1 MVYNKISCFEK
12 EAHMSKLKDWQKTM
26 TSEEKVAMTSGQDYW
41 RTKPIEKLDI
51 PKITL
56 SDGPHGLRHQGE
68 EQDHMGINESNR
80 STCFPPACLT
90 AASFDPSLL
99 EEMGEAIGYE
109 ALCEDVQVV
118 LGPGVNLKR
127 NPLCG
132 RNFEYFSEDPV
143 LAGHLATGFI
153 KGVKSMGVGVSIKHF
168 ALNNQENSR
177 MVSNSMVDKKTM
189 FDLYLKAFEIP
200 IREAKP
206 DTVMCSYNLVNGI
219 YASENPWLLTEVLR
233 EKFGFRGLVVT
244 DWGAMN
250 NKIKSLKAG
259 LDLEM
264 PGGHGYFD
272 AMTLRALQAG
282 TLKDDILDQACQRII
297 ELVEKTS
304 SQRDQMI
311 KDRGSCI
318 MTQDKI
324 DEHHELARRIA
335 TESAVLL
342 KNDQDILPLDPLGEA
357 KIHLIGELARKPRY
371 QGAGSSHIN
380 AYRVTSFSEIMEKE
394 KMNFNFISGYDLSD
408 SETDINLDDLSAIQK
423 DDQVILALGLPE
435 SYEAEGFDR
444 KSMNLPKNQNRLV
457 EKVLEKTKNVVVVL
471 YGGAPVEMPWANKV
485 PGVLDLYLPGQAGG
499 EAAWDLVFGRVN
511 PSGKLPETYAYV
523 YDDYVNSEIYGKQ
536 TKQVEYREGLY
547 VGYRYFDRAK
557 KPVLFPFG
565 HGLSYTKF
573 LYTDLQV
580 NDKTVDFKENETLSL
595 SFKLKNIGHREGKEV
610 VQLYLREKNLKG
622 YGVEKR
628 LLAFNKIELKAGEEK
643 DVSFVLRSKDFEEYD
658 SSKEKMIIKEG
669 EYEVLIGSSSKNLIL
684 QEDITIKG
692 EVLKLENYAPFY
704 ENLEGKPTRADFI
717 TLLGLRIDTPKEKKQ
732 FTVNDTLSDMKDK
745 PQMKPILK
753 QLEKILKSTTGT
765 GDSDEE
771 GFQTVYAMLMETPI
785 KRLSLISPEQM
796 PKFLGETL
804 VHVANGHY
812 GKGVKETVKGLGK
825 KMRVKLRP
833 YNR

>member
-1 MVYNKISCFEK
+1 MIKHEDWAKI
-12 EAHMSKLKDWQKTM
+12 M
-26 TSEEKVAMTSGQDYW
+26 TREEKVSMTSGQDYW
-41 RTKPIEKLDI
+41 RTKPIDKLAI

-80 STCFPPACLT
+80 STCFPLACLT

-99 EEMGEAIGYE
+99 QAMGEAIGYE
-109 ALCEDVQVV
+109 ALSEDVQVV

-143 LAGHLATGFI
+143 VAGNLATGFI
-153 KGVKSMGVGVSIKHF
+153 RGVKSMGVGVSLKHF
-168 ALNNQENSR
+168 ALNNQEKSR

-219 YASENPWLLTEVLR
+219 YASESPWLLTEVLR
-233 EKFGFRGLVVT
+233 EKYGFSGLIVT

-264 PGGHGYFD
+264 PGSQGYFD
-272 AMTLRALQAG
+272 AMTLRALEAG
-282 TLKDDILDQACQRII
+282 TLKEDTLDQSVERILH
-297 ELVEKTS
+297 LVKKMS
-304 SQRDQMI
+304 SQRNQMI
-311 KDRGSCI
+311 KEMGSFI

-324 DEHHELARRIA
+324 DEHHQLARRIA

-342 KNDQDILPLDPLGEA
+342 KNEHDILPLDPLEEA

-380 AYRVTSFSEIMEKE
+380 AYRVTSFKEVMEKE
-394 KMNFNFISGYDLSD
+394 EINFNFIPGYVLTD
-408 SETDINLDDLSAIQK
+408 SETNIDLGDLSVIQK
-423 DDQVILALGLPE
+423 EDKVILALGLPE

-444 KSMNLPKNQNRLV
+444 KSMNLPENQNRLV

-471 YGGAPVEMPWANKV
+471 YGGAPVEMPWATKV
-485 PGVLDLYLPGQAGG
+485 AGILNLYLPGQAGG

-511 PSGKLPETYAYV
+511 PSGKLPETYAHSYEDHV
-523 YDDYVNSEIYGKQ
+523 TSEIYGKQ

-565 HGLSYTKF
+565 HGLSYTEF
-573 LYTDLQV
+573 LYADLDV
-580 NDKTVDFKENETLSL
+580 KDRTMDFKVKETLSL
-595 SFKLKNIGHREGKEV
+595 SFTLKNSGHREGKEV

-622 YGVEKR
+622 YGVEKK
-628 LLAFNKIELKAGEEK
+628 LLAFKKIELKSGEEK
-643 DVSFVLRSKDFEEYD
+643 EVLFALKAKDFEEYD

-669 EYEVLIGSSSKNLIL
+669 EYELLVGSSSKNLLL
-684 QEDITIKG
+684 QEDIIIKG
-692 EVLKLENYAPFY
+692 EVLNFENYAPFY
-704 ENLEGKPTRADFI
+704 ETLQGKPTRADFV
-717 TLLGLRIDTPKEKKQ
+717 TLLGHKIDLPKEKRQ
-732 FTVNDTLSDMKDK
+732 FTINDTLSDMKDK

-753 QLEKILKSTTGT
+753 RLEKTLKSATGT
-765 GDSDEE
+765 ENSTEE

-796 PKFLGETL
+796 PKYLGDTL

-812 GKGVKETVKGLGK
+812 GKGVKETLKGLGK
-825 KMRVKLRP
+825 KIRAKLR
-833 YNR
+833 